1 MIRPWIT
8 EEFWEQFL
16 RRQAS
21 KGKWS
26 FVWRVGILGWGVAMV
41 CATSFW
47 FYHLTRYSHLTIIV
61 VNLLVWL
68 PAGAIV
74 GLGLWSSSRKTDD
87 ERREFWLQQ
96 KKRGK
101 VSFVL
106 RHGVLRFGIPMFF
119 IFTALCIITLRSLPS
134 LIIVSNLLILLSGGA
149 IVGLRV
155 WTRLERKYQG
165 TSA

>member
-1 MIRPWIT
+1 MRWPWIT

-16 RRQAS
+16 RRQAA
-21 KGKWS
+21 KGKGS
-26 FVWRVGILGWGVAMV
+26 FVWRIGILGWGLAMV
-41 CATSFW
+41 CAASFW
-47 FYHLTRYSHLTIIV
+47 FFHLTRYSHLTIIV

-96 KKRGK
+96 KKRGRT
-101 VSFVL
+101 SFVL
-106 RHGVLRFGIPMFF
+106 RYGVLRFGIPMFC

-134 LIIVSNLLILLSGGA
+134 FIMVWNLLIVLSGGA
-149 IVGLRV
+149 IFGLRV
-155 WTRLERKYQG
+155 WARLARKYQDS
-165 TSA
+165 SA